1 MNQDFLKKLPIPI
14 SGLILAI
21 LSLGNLVQS
30 YNIAFKAV
38 CGIMAIV
45 LIALLIIKLFLYMD
59 IVRNDLSNPII
70 LMNSGTFSMALMILS
85 TYVNQFSGIC
95 ALSIWILGIAIH
107 ILLIVYVTY
116 HYIVRNFNITM
127 VYPSCWI
134 VFVGI
139 TMAAITAHVH
149 DLFEIAIIFFIFG
162 FSAMIISL
170 PVVIYRYLKYPAIPN
185 SNKPLIC
192 IFTALFSILIVGYV
206 NSFSSINFNFLMI
219 LYAIACL
226 FYLFSLYKII
236 EYRNLKFYPSYSAFS
251 FPFVISTVAS
261 GEVMAI
267 THNIIL
273 SYVTK
278 IQLIIAVVLVAYV
291 LFKYLEFLFSNNGL

>member
-59 IVRNDLSNPII
+59 IVRNNLSNPII

-236 EYRNLKFYPSYSAFS
+236 EYRNLEFYPSYSAFS

>member
-38 CGIMAIV
+38 CGIIAIV
-45 LIALLIIKLFLYMD
+45 LIALLIIKLFLYAD

-219 LYAIACL
+219 LYAIACP
-226 FYLFSLYKII
+226 FYLFSLYKFI

-251 FPFVISTVAS
+251 FPFVISTIAS

-267 THNIIL
+267 AHNIIL

>member
-38 CGIMAIV
+38 CGIIAIV

-185 SNKPLIC
+185 PNKPLIC

-206 NSFSSINFNFLMI
+206 NSFNNINFNFLMI
-219 LYAIACL
+219 LYAIACV
-226 FYLFSLYKII
+226 FYLFSLYKVI
-236 EYRNLKFYPSYSAFS
+236 EYRNLEFYPSYSAFS
-251 FPFVISTVAS
+251 FPFVISTIAS

-267 THNIIL
+267 AHNIIL